1 MPVGNSDRGVG
12 LWAGQVM
19 FGFDNSMEYI
29 DWWHDVL
36 PNSEETYDH
45 EGLMLSSIFTPSLTI
60 GVSNY
65 VNVSFSQII
74 GYRHMYWGRKELS
87 IHHRTEGRVKNFV
100 NAVGGILGD
109 RKVMVRYLVTN
120 TGKGSG
126 SRIFVGGGLPFHQ
139 KILLLQIPT
148 FFQIKRK

>member
-19 FGFDNSMEYI
+19 FGLDNSLEYI

-65 VNVSFSQII
+65 VKRTRKKRPGRHKKKYSKRIPRRKK
-74 GYRHMYWGRKELS
+74 YRGQGR
-87 IHHRTEGRVKNFV
+87 
-100 NAVGGILGD
+100 
-109 RKVMVRYLVTN
+109 
-120 TGKGSG
+120 
-126 SRIFVGGGLPFHQ
+126 
-139 KILLLQIPT
+139 
-148 FFQIKRK
+148 

>member
-19 FGFDNSMEYI
+19 FGLDNSLEYI

-45 EGLMLSSIFTPSLTI
+45 EGLMLSSIFTPSLSI

-65 VNVSFSQII
+65 VNVSFSQIV
-74 GYRHMYWGRKELS
+74 GYRRMYCGREESS
-87 IHHRTEGRVKNFV
+87 IHHRTEGTGKDFV
-100 NAVGGILGD
+100 NAVGG
-109 RKVMVRYLVTN
+109 
-120 TGKGSG
+120 
-126 SRIFVGGGLPFHQ
+126 
-139 KILLLQIPT
+139 
-148 FFQIKRK
+148 